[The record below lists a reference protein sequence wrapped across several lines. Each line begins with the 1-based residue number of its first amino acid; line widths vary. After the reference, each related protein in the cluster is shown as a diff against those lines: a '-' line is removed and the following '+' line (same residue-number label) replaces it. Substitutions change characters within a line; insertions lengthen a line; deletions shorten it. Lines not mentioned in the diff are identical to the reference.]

1 MVKGVKGAVAMIS
14 ISKPQGASQAKDYL
28 SKESYYQQNSELGQ
42 WHGSALALKF
52 LDLSDSASI
61 EKKTYAAVLN
71 GLHPKTRKHLL
82 SNSGS
87 DKRRAG
93 IDITFS
99 APKSVSL
106 LMELCEGLG
115 EQAFEKR
122 IRTAHEEAVQYA
134 MNKVSRYYAKTR
146 IRHGKGKRETA
157 NTHAVWASFQH
168 DTTRET
174 ETGEIDPQLHTHN
187 FLMALTFYEDPITGK
202 LKPYA
207 MSNEEI
213 YTNKMY
219 LGQVYRNALANNLG
233 RLGLEIEVTDIEQ
246 GFFEL
251 NGFTQEQLEVFSG
264 RRTELMEKLDASNLK
279 SDNKAKMLDMINAK
293 TKKNKRKIDR
303 ETLIAHN
310 QNRMKKAGMNR
321 SFVESII
328 AAKNFHLQ
336 LPRLG
341 KEDKENLTLDHLQ
354 KSLDLLE
361 EHHSLFAYEEIM
373 KNALKLGLQY
383 EFTLSDYY
391 NAFEELMEQ
400 GRLIRLDEN
409 VYSTK
414 AIVEAEKDVIRLIIE
429 GKEAQSPY
437 ALSKDTIHTF
447 IDQKYGNMTKGQRDM
462 VSCVLGTQDQFV
474 VAQGDAGTG
483 KTYAA
488 SAIRDFML
496 LQNPTTEVIG
506 LSFTGKA
513 AQSLEEES
521 GITSSTLHSFIYK
534 EENRQDDIPKRRL
547 ILVDEAGMAGSL
559 QIAKLMKIAK
569 RNMDKVV
576 FIGDT
581 KQFSSIAAGNIF
593 LDMQRFGAKT
603 VYMSE
608 TMRQKSD
615 HAKGIV
621 KAIKNRQEDKAVDIL
636 EKKGSFNE
644 MDRKESIEKI
654 AQKYSEIYTSIDPLN
669 DELIIASRNADCVR
683 INKSIRQ
690 NLGKTGQGEEH
701 TVKELW
707 SQNGVGRYF
716 TKDLEEG
723 MIVIPS
729 KVPMTKNGS
738 EYRIKAIIDEKHI
751 EVEASGGKSVVID
764 FYRYGQQC
772 QIYKEVKKE
781 FTLGDTIIFTKNA
794 NITQDTKVKNGERAV
809 IKSIKNGII
818 ETTFGK
824 RVDLQKM
831 NFIDYGYAITDYKS
845 QGATTKNVT
854 ICADAQ
860 MASLNAFYTQVTRAK
875 ENITIYTENKEA
887 LLANLKKDARQNS
900 TLKYTM
906 QGRKIAQKE
915 QIKEEISNG
924 IREGGKALAEIEL
937 EGEKVAALLHLP
949 RKLSGKEG
957 NTSLDTLFQGID
969 RVIQKFDLLLDKL
982 KKSMDQ
988 KKVQDPII
996 ESVLEDNKIVHESQ
1010 SQTIKIKF

>member
-14 ISKPQGASQAKDYL
+14 ISKPQGAAQAKDYL
-28 SKESYYQQNSELGQ
+28 SKESYYQQNSALGQ
-42 WHGSALALKF
+42 WHGSVQALQY
-52 LDLSDSASI
+52 LSFSDCDPI

-71 GLHPKTRKHLL
+71 GIHPETGKHLL
-82 SNSGS
+82 GNSGS
-87 DKRRAG
+87 DQRRAG

-106 LMELCEGLG
+106 LMELSEGLG
-115 EQAFEKR
+115 EPAFEKR
-122 IRTAHEEAVQYA
+122 IRTAHEDAVQYA

-146 IRHGKGKRETA
+146 IRHGKGKRETV

-213 YTNKMY
+213 YVNKMY
-219 LGQVYRNALANNLG
+219 LGQVYRNALASNLG
-233 RLGLEIEVTDIEQ
+233 RLGLATEVTDIEQ

-310 QNRMKKAGMNR
+310 QNRMKHAGMDR
-321 SFVESII
+321 SFLENII
-328 AAKNFHLQ
+328 AIANNHQTQDPFMSE
-336 LPRLG
+336 
-341 KEDKENLTLDHLQ
+341 EDKAELALGHLQ

-361 EHHSLFAYEEIM
+361 EHHSVFAYEEIM

-383 EFTLSDYY
+383 EFTLSDYS
-391 NAFEELMEQ
+391 NAFEVLMEQ

-409 VYSTK
+409 VYSTI

-429 GKEAQSPY
+429 GKEVQSSY
-437 ALSKDTIHTF
+437 ASSEDTIHTF
-447 IDQKYGNMTKGQRDM
+447 IDQKYDNMTQGQRDM

-488 SAIRDFML
+488 SAIRDFMS

-534 EENRQDDIPKRRL
+534 EENRQDDTPKRRL

-559 QIAKLMKIAK
+559 QIAKLMRIAK
-569 RNMDKVV
+569 RNGDKIV

-608 TMRQKSD
+608 TMRQKSY

-621 KAIKNRQEDKAVDIL
+621 KAVKNKQVDKAMDIL
-636 EKKGSFNE
+636 EKQGTFKE
-644 MDRKESIEKI
+644 MDREEGIEQI
-654 AQKYSEIYTSIDPLN
+654 AQKYSEIYGFINPLN
-669 DELIIASRNADCVR
+669 DELIIASRNADRVR
-683 INKSIRQ
+683 INERIREYL
-690 NLGKTGQGEEH
+690 NKPGEGEIH
-701 TVKELW
+701 TVKEAW
-707 SQNGVGRYF
+707 SQNGIGR
-716 TKDLEEG
+716 
-723 MIVIPS
+723 
-729 KVPMTKNGS
+729 
-738 EYRIKAIIDEKHI
+738 
-751 EVEASGGKSVVID
+751 
-764 FYRYGQQC
+764 
-772 QIYKEVKKE
+772 
-781 FTLGDTIIFTKNA
+781 
-794 NITQDTKVKNGERAV
+794 
-809 IKSIKNGII
+809 
-818 ETTFGK
+818 
-824 RVDLQKM
+824 
-831 NFIDYGYAITDYKS
+831 
-845 QGATTKNVT
+845 
-854 ICADAQ
+854 
-860 MASLNAFYTQVTRAK
+860 
-875 ENITIYTENKEA
+875 
-887 LLANLKKDARQNS
+887 
-900 TLKYTM
+900 
-906 QGRKIAQKE
+906 
-915 QIKEEISNG
+915 
-924 IREGGKALAEIEL
+924 
-937 EGEKVAALLHLP
+937 
-949 RKLSGKEG
+949 
-957 NTSLDTLFQGID
+957 
-969 RVIQKFDLLLDKL
+969 
-982 KKSMDQ
+982 
-988 KKVQDPII
+988 
-996 ESVLEDNKIVHESQ
+996 
-1010 SQTIKIKF
+1010 